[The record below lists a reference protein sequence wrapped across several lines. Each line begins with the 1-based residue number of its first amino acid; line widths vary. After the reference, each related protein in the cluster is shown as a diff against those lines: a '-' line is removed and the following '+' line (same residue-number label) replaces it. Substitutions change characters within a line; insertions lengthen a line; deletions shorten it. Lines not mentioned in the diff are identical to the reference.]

1 MLRFKIQNIYSKSP
15 KIFLINSNSNII
27 GNSSYSIINS
37 TEASINN
44 IYIKS
49 EYRNYNNGSALLQYT
64 ENLLKKRHK
73 IEKST
78 LLAYEPVNC
87 NLRNFFQKNG
97 YEISN
102 ANFQTYDDGVSFFH
116 LIPMH
121 KFLKY

>member
-15 KIFLINSNSNII
+15 KILLINNNFII
-27 GNSSYSIINS
+27 GNSTYSIINS

-64 ENLLKKRHK
+64 EKVLKKRHK
-73 IEKST
+73 IGKST

-97 YEISN
+97 YRISN
-102 ANFQTYDDGVSFFH
+102 TNFETYDDGVSLFH
-116 LIPMH
+116 LIPMY
-121 KFLKY
+121 KFLK

>member
-15 KIFLINSNSNII
+15 KILLINNNFNII
-27 GNSSYSIINS
+27 GNSTYSIIN
-37 TEASINN
+37 TTDAIINN
-44 IYIKS
+44 LYIDEKF
-49 EYRNYNNGSALLQYT
+49 RNRENGSALLQYT

-97 YEISN
+97 YQISN
-102 ANFQTYDDGVSFFH
+102 ANFQTYDNGVAIFH

-121 KFLKY
+121 KFLK